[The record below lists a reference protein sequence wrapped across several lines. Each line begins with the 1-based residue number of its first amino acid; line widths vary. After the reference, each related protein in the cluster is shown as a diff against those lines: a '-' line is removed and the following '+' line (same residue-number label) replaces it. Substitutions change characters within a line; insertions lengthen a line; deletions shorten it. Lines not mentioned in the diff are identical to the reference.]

1 MIVKCNM
8 TEANKAF
15 GENDSKQIN
24 AVGEIGTQL
33 LYRTKKLVFLT
44 RGEKGILV
52 IDENEEKFE
61 IPALKII
68 GPIDI
73 VGAGDSVMAAISASI
88 STGANLK
95 EAATIGVIAASIII
109 QQIGT
114 TGTVTREQILS
125 RYREYFL

>member
-1 MIVKCNM
+1 M

-33 LYRTKKLVFLT
+33 LHRTKKLVFLT